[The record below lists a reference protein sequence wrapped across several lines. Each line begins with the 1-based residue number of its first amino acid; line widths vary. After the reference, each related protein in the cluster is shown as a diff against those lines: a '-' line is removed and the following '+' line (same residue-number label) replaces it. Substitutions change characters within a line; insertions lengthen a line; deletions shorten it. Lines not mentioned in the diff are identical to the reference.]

1 MVGFESQRL
10 RFRELRQS
18 DLPLAQSMFNDYNF
32 QENGGVD
39 YTIPRGTDFIENWA
53 RWAKSCL
60 IFVIIE
66 EKVNGTFLGFT
77 ALNMPIVRNRDADF
91 TIGILESEWG
101 KGYGTEA
108 ARWMVDYGFRGLN
121 VHRISLT
128 VTETNDSAVSVYK
141 KVYVVPVLPLTER
154 LRTTIILVALWRKGE
169 SEEQSGLMENGWTMW

>member
-141 KVYVVPVLPLTER
+141 KVGFVEEGRKRGAKWVDGKWLDYVVMGIV
-154 LRTTIILVALWRKGE
+154 
-169 SEEQSGLMENGWTMW
+169 EEDFWSTQKN